1 MFAIHLSRWKLLLL
15 LGDICVLVA
24 SVFLG
29 LMFSAK
35 IGHPWLF
42 FITHWL
48 KIILIVV
55 TYLLVLYISDIYD
68 YYQDFRIGANIIW
81 ILSSAMVG
89 SLVSII
95 IFYFPLGAFAGRIF
109 LVWQGTTFALLLVL
123 WRYAFSAIA
132 LPMRLKTRMLIVGAG
147 KAGRCILETI
157 RQLPNSGYKVVGFV
171 DDDPK
176 KAGMMIEDLPV
187 LGQSRDLQELV
198 RRERIAQVIIAITN
212 DKSPDLLDNLA
223 RLTIT
228 SCRLIDMPTAY
239 EILAEKIPIDHI
251 SDTWL
256 FFNSLNNGR
265 LYYRKIKRLI
275 DLVFSLL
282 VLLVSWPLF
291 VLTAIAIKLDSSGP
305 MFYRQERLGQDGEPF
320 NIIKFRTMIPDAEQA
335 GPQWAT
341 ANDPR
346 ITRVGRVL
354 RRMRLD
360 EFPQLINILKG
371 EMSLI
376 GPRPERQE
384 FVQEF
389 RALVAVWQSKCSA
402 CPLSNGEKLLT
413 YKERLPYYS
422 YRLLIRPGLTGW
434 AQVKFPYASTMDET
448 KEKLQYDLY
457 YIKHVSFFLD
467 LAILLKSLKI
477 VLFGNGR

>member
-1 MFAIHLSRWKLLLL
+1 MFALHVSRWKLLLL
-15 LGDICVLVA
+15 LGDICVLIA

-29 LMFSAK
+29 LIFSTR
-35 IGHPWLF
+35 IGHPLLF
-42 FITHWL
+42 LITHWL
-48 KIILIVV
+48 KIILIVA

-81 ILSSAMVG
+81 VFSSAMVG
-89 SLVSII
+89 TLVSII
-95 IFYFPLGAFAGRIF
+95 IFYFPLGAFVGRLF
-109 LVWQGTTFALLLVL
+109 LVWQGAAFALLLVL
-123 WRYAFSAIA
+123 WRYAFSAVA
-132 LPMRLKTRMLIVGAG
+132 LPLRLKTRVLIVGAG
-147 KAGRCILETI
+147 KAGRCMLEII
-157 RQLPNSGYKVVGFV
+157 RQLPNSGYQVAGFV

-176 KAGMMIEDLPV
+176 KAGVMIDDLPV
-187 LGQSRDLQELV
+187 VGQSKDLQELV
-198 RRERIAQVIIAITN
+198 PRERIAQVIIAVTN
-212 DKSPDLLDNLA
+212 DKSPNLLDSLA
-223 RLTIT
+223 RLTMT
-228 SCRLIDMPTAY
+228 NCRVLDMPTTY
-239 EILAEKIPIDHI
+239 EILAGKIPIDHI

-256 FFNSLNNGR
+256 LFNSLNNSR
-265 LYYRKIKRLI
+265 LYYRKIKRLT

-291 VLTAIAIKLDSSGP
+291 VLAAVAIKLDSPGP
-305 MFYRQERLGQDGEPF
+305 IFYRQERLGQDGEPF
-320 NIIKFRTMIPDAEQA
+320 EIIKFRTMIPNAEQA
-335 GPQWAT
+335 GPQWA
-341 ANDPR
+341 APNDSR
-346 ITRVGRVL
+346 ITRVGRIL
-354 RRMRLD
+354 RKMRLD
-360 EFPQLINILKG
+360 EFPQLINILRG

-389 RALVAVWQSKCSA
+389 RAPVAVWQSKCSA

-434 AQVKFPYASTMDET
+434 AQVKFPYASTVAET

-467 LAILLKSLKI
+467 LAILLKTLKI
-477 VLFGNGR
+477 VFFGNGR